1 MKTKTGIRKRKAEYV
16 TASLMNLLLPLPD
29 GARLPGVRELMKKT
43 GAGQL
48 VVCQVLHHLQKDGLI
63 RVDPRR
69 GICRTVPAD
78 RSDEIRLLHWSLVS
92 VQSGFV
98 SSLFHTFE
106 NQAAEAGRKMT
117 FENVGSRSQEEITD
131 ELIGHGIS
139 RCILCGSQSAVFS
152 RYLDEHMKICL
163 EIFPRHMESI
173 MPELRNSPEMTVI
186 QLNYLMRLGY
196 RKIGYMHYGG
206 SNISQYP
213 VQMMRLL
220 DYYRLMAEH
229 HLYVDPDWVFHCSD
243 RYENLE
249 TGLMRM
255 MKADTPPD
263 AVIVPGGA
271 LAYLYPLCR
280 KHKIRIGKD
289 LAVFS
294 QDVTNEKFLPE
305 PTAIT
310 NDPEEIARTFWEM
323 FLAAERGEPVESRYT
338 ELFIRTGQTVP
349 SRTNRG

>member
-1 MKTKTGIRKRKAEYV
+1 MKTKTGVRTLKIRRV
-16 TASLMNLLLPLPD
+16 MNLLQNMLLPLPA
-29 GARLPGVRELMKKT
+29 GTRLPGIRELMKKT

-48 VVCQVLHHLQKDGLI
+48 VVCHVLRDMQKEGLI
-63 RVDPRR
+63 RIEPYQ
-69 GICRTVPAD
+69 GIFRAELPE

-98 SSLFHTFE
+98 NSLFRTFEKQAVEAGRRITFE
-106 NQAAEAGRKMT
+106 NAGQ
-117 FENVGSRSQEEITD
+117 RSKEDITD
-131 ELIGHGIS
+131 ELVGQGIS
-139 RCILCGSQSAVFS
+139 RCILCGSQSAEFS
-152 RYLDEHMKICL
+152 RYLDRHMKVCL
-163 EIFPRHMESI
+163 EIFPRHVESV
-173 MPELRNSPEMTVI
+173 MPELRNSPDMTVM

-206 SNISQYP
+206 SNMSQYP

-229 HLYVDPDWVFHCSD
+229 HLYVNPDWVFHCSD

-255 MKADTPPD
+255 LDSDPRPE

-271 LAYLYPLCR
+271 LKHLYPLCR
-280 KHKIRIGKD
+280 KHKIRIGRD

-294 QDVTNEKFLPE
+294 QDETNEKFSPE
-305 PTAIT
+305 PTAVT
-310 NDPEEIARTFWEM
+310 NNPVEIARTFWQM
-323 FLAAERGEPVESRYT
+323 FQALERGEKVGSRYT

-349 SRTNRG
+349 SKKH

>member
-1 MKTKTGIRKRKAEYV
+1 MKTKIRIRQAKTEYV
-16 TASLMNLLLPLPD
+16 TDFLKNLLLLQPD

-48 VVCQVLHHLQKDGLI
+48 VVCQVLHGLQKEGLI
-63 RVDPRR
+63 RIDPRR
-69 GICRTVPAD
+69 GICRTIPAE
-78 RSDEIRLLHWSLVS
+78 RTDEIRLLHWSLVP

-106 NQAAEAGRKMT
+106 KQAAEAGRKMT
-117 FENVGSRSQEEITD
+117 FENVGLRSQEEITE
-131 ELIGHGIS
+131 ELLGHGIS

-152 RYLDEHMKICL
+152 KYLDEHMKICL
-163 EIFPRHMESI
+163 EIFPRHVESV
-173 MPELRNSPEMTVI
+173 MPELRNSPDMTVI
-186 QLNYLMRLGY
+186 QLNYLMQRGY

-206 SNISQYP
+206 SNMSQYP

-220 DYYRLMAEH
+220 DYYRLMAEN

-249 TGLMRM
+249 TGLLQM
-255 MKADTPPD
+255 MASRPRPEV
-263 AVIVPGGA
+263 VIVPGGA
-271 LAYLYPLCR
+271 LQYLYPLCR

-294 QDVTNEKFLPE
+294 QDETNEKFTPE

-310 NDPEEIARTFWEM
+310 NNPVEIAKTFWQM
-323 FLAAERGEPVESRYT
+323 FQAAERGENVGSRYT

-349 SRTNRG
+349 RLKTRP